1 MKLQQ
6 LLGDYSL
13 VRKISVSNVLTSFE
27 FYANKIG
34 FNYEPQY
41 TFNSD
46 GKFGDGSWIQLSIKN
61 EDKTSSICLFS
72 DSENAGSETEI
83 FTIDVQDITQAKQ
96 SLEDEGIIVGN
107 IDKTDT
113 EDGNTIYFAFFYD
126 PDGNGIGIRQNKFS
140 SPEKYKETSKRCATI
155 F

>member
-13 VRKISVSNVLTSFE
+13 VTKISVRDVLTSFE
-27 FYANKIG
+27 FYSNKLG
-34 FNYEPQY
+34 FNYEPQF

-46 GKFGDGSWIQLSIKN
+46 GKFGDGSWIQLSITN
-61 EDKTSSICLFS
+61 VDQSSSICLFS
-72 DSENAGSETEI
+72 DPEYAGSETEI
-83 FTIDVQDITQAKQ
+83 FTIDVQDITLAKQ
-96 SLEDEGIIVGN
+96 ILEDEGIIVGN

-126 PDGNGIGIRQNKFS
+126 PDGNGIGIRQNEFS
-140 SPEKYKETSKRCATI
+140 SPEEYKEIPKRCATI